1 MELAARR
8 QDRSREGWLI
18 EIAGRFIQIL
28 AIILMV
34 AVFIRIMLLWVG
46 MDTRNPIVIFL
57 HEITEPILVPIR
69 RFIPPMAMLDLSP
82 LMAIILLLILSHFV
96 TSLLA

>member
-1 MELAARR
+1 MA
-8 QDRSREGWLI
+8 RSREGWLI

-34 AVFIRIMLLWVG
+34 AIFIRIMLLWVG
-46 MDTRNPIVIFL
+46 MDTRNPVVIFV

-69 RFIPPMAMLDLSP
+69 RFMPPMAMLDISP
-82 LMAIILLLILSHFV
+82 LMAIILLLILSHFA

>member
-1 MELAARR
+1 M
-8 QDRSREGWLI
+8 
-18 EIAGRFIQIL
+18 
-28 AIILMV
+28 
-34 AVFIRIMLLWVG
+34 
-46 MDTRNPIVIFL
+46 IFL